1 MACTGRTEHT
11 VSHHDLCGFLFGRDQ
26 AWSTGSRPLNPI
38 IDRIGGGDAFAAGL
52 IHGLRRAMGEQRAL
66 EFGVAAAALK
76 HGVVGDFNLAT
87 LADVEGLLAEGGLDV
102 RR

>member
-1 MACTGRTEHT
+1 M
-11 VSHHDLCGFLFGRDQ
+11 
-26 AWSTGSRPLNPI
+26 
-38 IDRIGGGDAFAAGL
+38 GGP
-52 IHGLRRAMGEQRAL
+52 QAL